1 MPEPLTI
8 SVAYDEVRLSGRLE
22 RIGEGSSSIWDR
34 LQARAVA
41 EAPESTVTERSIEL
55 PWPDVL
61 RIVREYGTREMQQT
75 LNFRFAPVGDAGR
88 RVQQFSQEV
97 RRARAAR
104 SRLTLAISEDEILQR
119 LSQQGFKR
127 ELKAFQLRDLARLL
141 SLPHGANFSVPGAGK
156 TTVAFA
162 LHLLTR
168 QRDHH
173 FFVIGPKA
181 SFPAWQAV
189 IDECLELEANA
200 EAREPFTL
208 LQGDDN
214 AIQRALSSGATRFII
229 SYDLMIRQRSL
240 LSSYF
245 SRQSVHLLLDEAHR
259 MKAGTS
265 SQRGSFLL
273 TVANL
278 PVRRDILTGTPMPNG
293 TEDLASQLA
302 FLWPGHGLDLQIQR
316 GVSPRAVLGSLYV
329 RTTKSEL
336 GLRPPTRHF
345 TQIAMAPAQMALY
358 SIVRDETL
366 RQLVI
371 AVGSGSSGPDY
382 LGARRSVMR
391 LLQLSANPI
400 LALNAI
406 TGDRVGIDSGLVDA
420 VVDEGPSPKMLAVAE
435 HARQLASSGQKSVI
449 WTIFTDT
456 IRELERMLADL
467 NPVSL
472 YGAVP
477 TGDPDEL
484 TTREGRLRRFH
495 RDPACQVIIANP
507 AAAGEGISLHE
518 VCHHALYLDRSYVS
532 THYLQ
537 SIDRI
542 HRLGLPP
549 DVETHIHIYQ
559 TKAPVGL
566 GSIDMSVSRRLATKL
581 RNLQLLL
588 EDPDLQQLALDEE
601 NADDPVDYDIQMQDL
616 VDLVEEL
623 EGRGGGVA
631 EEEA

>member
-1 MPEPLTI
+1 
-8 SVAYDEVRLSGRLE
+8 
-22 RIGEGSSSIWDR
+22 
-34 LQARAVA
+34 
-41 EAPESTVTERSIEL
+41 
-55 PWPDVL
+55 
-61 RIVREYGTREMQQT
+61 
-75 LNFRFAPVGDAGR
+75 
-88 RVQQFSQEV
+88 
-97 RRARAAR
+97 
-104 SRLTLAISEDEILQR
+104 
-119 LSQQGFKR
+119 
-127 ELKAFQLRDLARLL
+127 
-141 SLPHGANFSVPGAGK
+141 
-156 TTVAFA
+156 
-162 LHLLTR
+162 
-168 QRDHH
+168 
-173 FFVIGPKA
+173 
-181 SFPAWQAV
+181 
-189 IDECLELEANA
+189 
-200 EAREPFTL
+200 
-208 LQGDDN
+208 
-214 AIQRALSSGATRFII
+214 
-229 SYDLMIRQRSL
+229 
-240 LSSYF
+240 
-245 SRQSVHLLLDEAHR
+245 
-259 MKAGTS
+259 
-265 SQRGSFLL
+265 
-273 TVANL
+273 
-278 PVRRDILTGTPMPNG
+278 
-293 TEDLASQLA
+293 
-302 FLWPGHGLDLQIQR
+302 
-316 GVSPRAVLGSLYV
+316 
-329 RTTKSEL
+329 
-336 GLRPPTRHF
+336 
-345 TQIAMAPAQMALY
+345 
-358 SIVRDETL
+358 
-366 RQLVI
+366 
-371 AVGSGSSGPDY
+371 
-382 LGARRSVMR
+382 
-391 LLQLSANPI
+391 
-400 LALNAI
+400 
-406 TGDRVGIDSGLVDA
+406 
-420 VVDEGPSPKMLAVAE
+420 MLAVAE

-588 EDPDLQQLALDEE
+588 EDPDLHQLALDEE